1 MKLVK
6 YSIIFIVFIGLSC
19 QDVNHMGKPKNLIPE
34 DKMVDILTEMAI
46 VNAARNYNKIMLEQ
60 TGIKPDQYIY
70 DKFAIDSVQF
80 EKSNAYYT
88 EKYDDYERVF
98 DKVKDSLQSL
108 KTHFDELIAEEN
120 RVKDSINKAKRE
132 KSRPEFKK
140 QLDSLEV
147 DSTKIDSV
155 SIEGKKLL
163 DSLKQD
169 NKVLDSLNGKEN

>member
-1 MKLVK
+1 
-6 YSIIFIVFIGLSC
+6 
-19 QDVNHMGKPKNLIPE
+19 MGKPKNLIPE

-120 RVKDSINKAKRE
+120 RVKDSIF
-132 KSRPEFKK
+132 S
-140 QLDSLEV
+140 
-147 DSTKIDSV
+147 
-155 SIEGKKLL
+155 
-163 DSLKQD
+163 
-169 NKVLDSLNGKEN
+169 